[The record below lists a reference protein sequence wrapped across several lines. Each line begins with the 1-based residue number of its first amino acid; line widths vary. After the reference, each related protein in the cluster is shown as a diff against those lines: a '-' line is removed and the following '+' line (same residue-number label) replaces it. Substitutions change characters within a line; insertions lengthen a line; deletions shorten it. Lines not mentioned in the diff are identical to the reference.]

1 MKNVLMFA
9 VALLVITAMPVHAQ
23 ESDMDTQNVPLG
35 ETPATMDTQGTSLGM
50 QNAPITE
57 IGLESQERARKLC
70 EECMIKIYAGNIQ
83 GAFDLIQPIF
93 PVPESE
99 FLSLRMQTMQQL
111 GMVGQ
116 RFGKA
121 VGYEF
126 IKSQEVKDTFLKY
139 IYIEKF
145 ENHAIR
151 WVFTFYKPKDH
162 WLLNNFGWDDT
173 IEALF
178 Y

>member
-1 MKNVLMFA
+1 MKKIFMIMAVLFFTAATAFA
-9 VALLVITAMPVHAQ
+9 
-23 ESDMDTQNVPLG
+23 
-35 ETPATMDTQGTSLGM
+35 AT
-50 QNAPITE
+50 
-57 IGLESQERARKLC
+57 GLESKEKVRELC
-70 EECMIKIYAGNIQ
+70 EECMVKIYTGNLQ
-83 GAFDLIQPIF
+83 GAFDLIKPIF
-93 PVPESE
+93 PVPETE
-99 FLSLRMQTMQQL
+99 FDTLQMQTVKQL

-116 RFGKA
+116 RFGNA

-126 IKSQEVKDTFLKY
+126 IRTQVIKDTFVKH

-151 WVFTFYKPKDH
+151 WIFIFYKPKDK

-178 Y
+178 D